1 MDAAL
6 AGKRLLVT
14 GGTRG
19 VGRATVLA
27 AAGAGARVVTC
38 YHHDEAAAAA
48 LAARLGPGHRVVK
61 ADLTRPEDAARLA
74 AECRTELGGL
84 DALVNNAGVDG
95 HGRLEELDDG
105 EWSRVLGLDLTAV
118 FVLTQACLHLLGPGS
133 AIVNVAASAAL
144 RGVPGRSH
152 YTAAKAG
159 VLGLTRSLCKELGPR
174 RVRVNAVAPGVLES
188 DGDPLPPPV
197 AERVARMTALG
208 RLGRPEE
215 VAAAVLYLA
224 GDLAGYLTG
233 ATLTVD
239 GGI

>member
-19 VGRATVLA
+19 VGKATVLA
-27 AAGAGARVVTC
+27 AADAGARVVTC

-48 LAARLGPGHRVVK
+48 LSARLGPGHLVVR
-61 ADLTRPEDAARLA
+61 ADLTRQEDATRLA
-74 AECRTELGGL
+74 AECRTALGGL

-95 HGRLEELDDG
+95 HGHLAELDDA
-105 EWSRVLGLDLTAV
+105 EWDRVVGLDLTAV
-118 FVLTQACLHLLGPGS
+118 FVLTQACLPLLGPGS

-174 RVRVNAVAPGVLES
+174 GIRVNAVAPGVLEK
-188 DGDPLPPPV
+188 DGDPLPAFV

-233 ATLTVD
+233 TTLTVD